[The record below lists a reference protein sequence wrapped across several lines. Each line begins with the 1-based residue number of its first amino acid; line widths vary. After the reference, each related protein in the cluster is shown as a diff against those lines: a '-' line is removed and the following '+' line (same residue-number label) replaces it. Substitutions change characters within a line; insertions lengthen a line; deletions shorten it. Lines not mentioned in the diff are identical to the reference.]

1 MFQCLHRSARPN
13 LLTLLRT
20 VSKDHAFP
28 PLSLIK
34 DRQLRWIIEAG
45 LGPLLWFASRK
56 DLRTG
61 ELPSCRDVKAAD
73 LTARLINQIQLD
85 TLSEILVRC
94 EGLLPPITLL
104 KGSSTGSELYPQP
117 HLRVM
122 RDLDLL
128 VDFKEQPKLESILL
142 KMGFRQQSTN
152 SHEFYAMHH
161 HSMPFY
167 HKGRGVWVEVH
178 RGLFPASNK
187 LAKLPVF
194 SPRNIRAELRPSWL
208 KGTPVMRLSS
218 ELQIVYTASH
228 WALELKREGGL
239 FAFLDIIYLLRR
251 AQQNIRWD
259 AILNWVQDSVAGTHL
274 YLVLSYLNK
283 NNLIELDRKILADLF
298 ERQRSFGILNLK
310 IAHSLITRYVV
321 AGKVPVAPGKV
332 AVVWENLLLDRG
344 AARNLVSVS
353 KRMLP
358 SFGFRRATQT
368 SPIGRSG
375 QVQKAN

>member
-1 MFQCLHRSARPN
+1 MLQGFYPSTRSN
-13 LLTLLRT
+13 LLALLGT
-20 VSKDHAFP
+20 VSRGHELL
-28 PLSLIK
+28 PLSLLNE
-34 DRQLRWIIEAG
+34 RPVRWIIEAG
-45 LGPLLWFASRK
+45 LGPLFWFVSQE
-56 DLRTG
+56 DLKT
-61 ELPSCRDVKAAD
+61 EDSQSCRDVKAAD
-73 LTARLINQIQLD
+73 LTTRLINEIQLE

-104 KGSSTGSELYPQP
+104 KGSSTASELYPQP

-128 VDFKEQPKLESILL
+128 VDPKEQPNLESILL
-142 KMGFRQQSTN
+142 EMGFRQRSTN
-152 SHEFYAMHH
+152 SHEFYATHH

-178 RGLFPASNK
+178 RGLFPPSHK

-194 SPRNIRAELRPSWL
+194 SPRNITAELRPSWL
-208 KGTPVMRLSS
+208 KGVPVMRLST

-239 FAFLDIIYLLRR
+239 FALLDIIYLLRR

-259 AILNWVQDSVAGTHL
+259 TILNWIQGSVAGTHL

-283 NNLIELDRKILADLF
+283 NNLIELDKAILAELF
-298 ERQRSFGILNLK
+298 VRQQSFGLFNLK

-321 AGKVPVAPGKV
+321 AGKIPLAAGKV
-332 AVVWENLLLDRG
+332 AVLWETLLRDEEP
-344 AARNLVSVS
+344 ARNLISAS
-353 KRMLP
+353 KNLIP
-358 SFGFRRATQT
+358 AFGFRAPR
-368 SPIGRSG
+368 
-375 QVQKAN
+375 